1 MDPIIRAAVVSPVPR
16 QLRGASTRVQAVAA
30 TPVAAQIAQHV
41 LSGAAAPKAA
51 AMAAPVAVPAVAA
64 PVAAPV
70 NDEAARAHAD
80 ALKDLAAQQA
90 QLLAARKKLDSDA
103 AAVLA
108 DAERRGLERGQEKGE
123 REALAQVA
131 RKLAVLS
138 TLADALESTRQEAWS
153 QAEDMLVEVVY
164 AAVCRVAGASAASRE
179 ALLEMVRGIAR
190 DEHAMQQWSVRLHP
204 QDAELLLADRASLD
218 ERIMLQGDEAVVLGG
233 CMVDSDKG
241 TLDLRL
247 ETQLARLG
255 EALLAARRA
264 RTAP

>member
-1 MDPIIRAAVVSPVPR
+1 MDPIIRAAVVSSVPR

-41 LSGAAAPKAA
+41 LSGAVAPKAA
-51 AMAAPVAVPAVAA
+51 AMAAPAPA

-108 DAERRGLERGQEKGE
+108 DAERRGLARGQEKGE

-190 DEHAMQQWSVRLHP
+190 DEHATQQWSVRLHP

-218 ERIMLQGDEAVVLGG
+218 ARIMLQGDDAVVLGG
-233 CMVDSDKG
+233 CMVDSEKG

-255 EALLAARRA
+255 EALLAARRT